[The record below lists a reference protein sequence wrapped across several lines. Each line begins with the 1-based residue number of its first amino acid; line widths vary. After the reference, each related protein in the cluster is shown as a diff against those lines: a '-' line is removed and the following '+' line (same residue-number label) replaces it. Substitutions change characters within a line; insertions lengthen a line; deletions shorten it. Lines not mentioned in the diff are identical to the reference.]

1 LFILSVLILDS
12 SVDGRM
18 LSFAAAPVGPDTWPR
33 VSANAVSINA
43 FSWVVSIWT
52 SGWLAGKIRS
62 MSWDSQLSSTENVSV
77 SQRITER
84 SITFC
89 NSRTFPGQGY
99 D

>member
-33 VSANAVSINA
+33 VSAKAVSINA

-52 SGWLAGKIRS
+52 SGWLAGTI
-62 MSWDSQLSSTENVSV
+62 
-77 SQRITER
+77 
-84 SITFC
+84 
-89 NSRTFPGQGY
+89 
-99 D
+99 